1 MYVWTERTR
10 EKLIYCFLKGNTV
23 LIFVFYSFIV
33 RVPYRYLIL
42 TILRNFMFITKRQ
55 KEIYQYL
62 KDHIRDKG
70 YAPSIA
76 EIGKQ
81 FKLSSPATVH
91 KHLVHLESKGL
102 ILKHQHLSR
111 AIEIVDERSID
122 VSPREYTVLGH
133 IVAGKPIEVLENR
146 EVMSFLPDPGNTNVF
161 VLRVKGN
168 SMIEDH
174 IKDGDYVI
182 VEKRDSANNG
192 ETVVA
197 LLENERATLKRFYK
211 EADGVRLQPANPN
224 MSPIFLRQGD
234 FKIQGV
240 VIGVMRKF

>member
-1 MYVWTERTR
+1 MFLTR
-10 EKLIYCFLKGNTV
+10 
-23 LIFVFYSFIV
+23 
-33 RVPYRYLIL
+33 
-42 TILRNFMFITKRQ
+42 RQ
-55 KEIYQYL
+55 RQIYQYL
-62 KDHIRDKG
+62 KEHIQSQG

-91 KHLVHLESKGL
+91 KHLSHLESKGL
-102 ILKHQHLSR
+102 IRKHQNLSR
-111 AIEIVDERSID
+111 AIEIVDEQPKVPMS
-122 VSPREYTVLGH
+122 RECAVLGH

-146 EVMSFLPDPGNTNVF
+146 EMMSFLPDPDDKNIF
-161 VLRVKGN
+161 VLRVQGN

-182 VEKRDSANNG
+182 VEKRTLASNG

-197 LLENERATLKRFYK
+197 LLDNELATLKKFYR
-211 EADGVRLQPANPN
+211 EADGGVRLQPANPKID
-224 MSPIFLRQGD
+224 PIFIKQGD
-234 FKIQGV
+234 LKIQGV

>member
-1 MYVWTERTR
+1 MFLTR
-10 EKLIYCFLKGNTV
+10 
-23 LIFVFYSFIV
+23 
-33 RVPYRYLIL
+33 
-42 TILRNFMFITKRQ
+42 RQ
-55 KEIYQYL
+55 QEIYQYL
-62 KDHIRDKG
+62 KEHINNKG

-91 KHLVHLESKGL
+91 KHLSHLESKGL
-102 ILKHQHLSR
+102 IRKYQNLSR
-111 AIEIVDERSID
+111 AIEIID
-122 VSPREYTVLGH
+122 NQSENLLSRECVVLGD
-133 IVAGKPIEVLENR
+133 IVAGKPIEFLENY
-146 EVMSFLPDPGNTNVF
+146 ELVSFLPNPNDKNIF

-182 VEKRDSANNG
+182 IEKRDLANNG

-197 LLENERATLKRFYK
+197 LLDGDLATLKRFYK
-211 EADGVRLQPANPN
+211 EADGSIRLQPANPKIK
-224 MSPIFLRQGD
+224 PIFVKKGD

-240 VIGVMRKF
+240 VIGVIRKF